1 MELSDSESLASQ
13 QPPTYASF
21 PASSAPRW
29 LVHGPRA
36 RLSCGFWGITRRSAC
51 LQRMCFAESHHPWQQ
66 CLHFSKKM
74 LTLAFFSAVILLWE
88 STKRSPL
95 RQTQSLSS
103 LPPWLSGSN
112 YTTRLFS
119 SASEI
124 SLLIP
129 YPAPLWNVTFSH
141 LSVKLPV
148 PFQLLFPTTNMPSL

>member
-1 MELSDSESLASQ
+1 MHLSLLPQHHDGWCMAPEPGFRVASGEAH
-13 QPPTYASF
+13 TD
-21 PASSAPRW
+21 
-29 LVHGPRA
+29 LH
-36 RLSCGFWGITRRSAC
+36 AC
-51 LQRMCFAESHHPWQQ
+51 RECVLLTESHHPWQQ

-112 YTTRLFS
+112 YTPRLFS

-129 YPAPLWNVTFSH
+129 DPAPLWNVTFSH
-141 LSVKLPV
+141 LSVKLSV